1 MKTKKLTAISVFL
14 VAALALLYPAV
25 GPWGSGSG
33 EGHEHG
39 GRAESAQVTREEP
52 TQVTVVG
59 EVIDHVCYISHNSRG
74 LEHKKCAEYC
84 AKQGIT
90 LGILDEKTDE
100 ILLAFPIG
108 HDNPNTPL
116 MNYIAQRVRVTGKI
130 HEKGGLKGIEIE
142 KVEPIEG
149 N

>member
-1 MKTKKLTAISVFL
+1 MNPKKLKTISAL
-14 VAALALLYPAV
+14 SIAALALFYP
-25 GPWGSGSG
+25 GRILWGSGPG

-39 GRAESAQVTREEP
+39 EEGGP

-59 EVIDHVCYISHNSRG
+59 EVIDYVCYISHNSRG
-74 LEHKKCAEYC
+74 PEHKKCAEYC